1 MARVLVMTFKNEAG
15 QNVNI
20 RLNYPRENL
29 TPEAVSAVMD
39 TIIAKN
45 VFATT
50 GGDLVEK
57 VGAYIEELSR
67 TSL

>member
-1 MARVLVMTFKNEAG
+1 MTFKNEAG

>member
-20 RLNYPRENL
+20 RLNYPKENL
-29 TPEAVSAVMD
+29 TAEQVGAVMD

-45 VFATT
+45 IFATT

-67 TSL
+67 TGL